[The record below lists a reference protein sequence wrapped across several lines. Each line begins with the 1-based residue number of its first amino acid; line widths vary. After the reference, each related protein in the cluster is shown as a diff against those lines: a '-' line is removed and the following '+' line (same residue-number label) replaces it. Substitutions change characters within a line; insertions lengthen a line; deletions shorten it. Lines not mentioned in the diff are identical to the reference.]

1 MRLLRLIRPLQLFR
15 SPSNPTQKHIERLTY
30 SSSPTAGREGL
41 VENGTAKTA
50 ETTKAAKPKNK
61 KGRRSQLLQALDVG
75 KKEEAVK
82 HDHRSLSTQFE
93 LFTTH
98 DSSPGSP
105 FFHPNG
111 ALIFQRLQSF
121 LRAQYP
127 AFGFREVV
135 TPTIY
140 KDSLW
145 KQSGHWDNYQDDMF
159 SVSSRRKR
167 PPAAVREGV
176 DVTLGTTQ
184 RPGSTTVKA
193 RGFHPTRSGQE
204 PSACDHNDDVDSG
217 DYGLKPMNCPG
228 HCLLFKSRKLSY
240 RELPVRYADFSPLH
254 RNEISGSLSGLTR
267 VRRLH
272 QDDGHIFCRPSQ
284 VGQEIG
290 KQLEFMDMVYKV
302 FGMSVHKLVLST
314 RPLDGNFIGKA
325 ADWDRAEEQLRTVL
339 QDSGHQWELNKG
351 DGAFYGPKID
361 VILLGNDRRQH
372 QTATIQLDFQLP
384 QRFGLEYEAP
394 APEQE
399 RVGLESRNPAQ
410 LEQKGMVTPVMIHR
424 AILGSFERFM
434 ALLIEHYNGRWPF
447 WLSPRQVIILAV
459 GENRAVR
466 DHVSTLQDTLRMPH
480 ETGCL
485 PRRMDAPR
493 FQVDIDL
500 RSESLAK
507 KVASAKM
514 RKYSIICV
522 FGEKDLKSTTM
533 AVDLSGIPDQLA
545 IWDTVEEIKPG
556 SQAPVQKNVPAGM
569 NRRIPGV
576 RLDQSQLI
584 RLMEKLT
591 GKYL

>member
-1 MRLLRLIRPLQLFR
+1 MRLLRPLRPLQLLR
-15 SPSNPTQKHIERLTY
+15 SPSIPTQKHTGRLTH
-30 SSSPTAGREGL
+30 SSRPKPEGKQL
-41 VENGTAKTA
+41 VRYGSKWKQKT
-50 ETTKAAKPKNK
+50 EPRTD
-61 KGRRSQLLQALDVG
+61 RRSPLMQALDVG
-75 KKEEAVK
+75 KEEEPVN
-82 HDHRSLSTQFE
+82 HDHRTLSTQFE

-98 DSSPGSP
+98 ESSPGSP
-105 FFHPNG
+105 LFHPNG

-184 RPGSTTVKA
+184 PTQGPAFTISKA
-193 RGFHPTRSGQE
+193 LGGEPTPSAPE
-204 PSACDHNDDVDSG
+204 PSACNHNDDVDSG

-267 VRRLH
+267 VRRFH

-290 KQLEFMDMVYKV
+290 KQLDFVDMVYNV
-302 FGMSVHKLVLST
+302 FGMRVHKLVLST

-325 ADWDRAEEQLRTVL
+325 EDWDRAEEQLRTVL
-339 QDSGHQWELNKG
+339 QNSGHEWELNKG

-361 VILLGNDRRQH
+361 VILLGNDARQH

-399 RVGLESRNPAQ
+399 RLGLESQDPAQ

-459 GENRAVR
+459 GDNPTVLN
-466 DHVSTLQDTLRMPH
+466 HVSTLQDDLRMPH
-480 ETGCL
+480 ETGRL

-507 KVASAKM
+507 KVASAKR

-522 FGEKDLKSTTM
+522 YGEKDLKGNSM
-533 AVDLSGIPDQLA
+533 VVDLSGIPNQLA
-545 IWDTVEEIKPG
+545 IWNIMEKIKPG
-556 SQAPVQKNVPAGM
+556 SQAPVKKNVPTEM
-569 NRRIPGV
+569 NRNIPGA
-576 RLDQSQLI
+576 RLEQPQLI
-584 RLMEKLT
+584 RLMETLT
-591 GKYL
+591 GRYL